1 MTASLLVSIAAFVG
15 LAPGGP
21 FDSPALRV
29 AAGVG
34 LTVLVVL
41 VVRRRRAS

>member
-34 LTVLVVL
+34 LTALVVL
-41 VVRRRRAS
+41 IVRRRRAS